1 MQRLTYAFRF
11 IRACFT
17 LAIKY
22 PRLRRPWFH
31 LWMGGL
37 GVLLLWLIPLGM
49 VTILIGFKP
58 LGLFLMGLFVI
69 LLFYCLFAWGALTAL
84 ETSLVFDDLIWIE
97 KQLPG
102 SSQQKRDFAHWQDVC
117 LWLLTL
123 PGLEIIRLFNQAF
136 RPAHTAKSD
145 WLSASYLMLPVIAL
159 EDFSLREGIDRIK
172 QLVSDRLLRFHP
184 ALVPVRPVTGVFQ
197 WVFILGGGLLGLW
210 VGLMIADPVTAGL
223 LTRLMALVAGMM
235 LSGVLALLGIHFSS
249 FNRVCYY
256 TTLYQWALNVEN
268 ARMTGD
274 GSQSAPP
281 EILSQV
287 MRTKNPNKK
296 EK

>member
-1 MQRLTYAFRF
+1 MQRLTYAIRF
-11 IRACFT
+11 MRACFF

-22 PRLRRPWFH
+22 PRLRKPWFH

-37 GVLLLWLIPLGM
+37 GLLVLWLIPLGL
-49 VTILIGFKP
+49 VTALLGLKP
-58 LGLFLMGLFVI
+58 LGLFLMGLFII
-69 LLFYCLFAWGALTAL
+69 LLLFCLTVWGALTAL

-102 SSQQKRDFAHWQDVC
+102 SSVQKREYSRWKDVF
-117 LWLLTL
+117 LWVLIL

-136 RPAHTAKSD
+136 RPAHTEKSD
-145 WLSASYLMLPVIAL
+145 WLTASYLMLPVIAL
-159 EDFSLREGIDRIK
+159 EDFSLREGIGRIK

-184 ALVPVRPVTGVFQ
+184 DLVAVHLVTGVVQ
-197 WVFILGGGLLGLW
+197 WAFILGGGLLGLW
-210 VGLMIADPVTAGL
+210 VGLMIADPVTAGVLSRL
-223 LTRLMALVAGMM
+223 LALVAGTL
-235 LSGVLALLGIHFSS
+235 LSGVLVLLGIHFSS

-274 GSQSAPP
+274 ASQSLPP
-281 EILSQV
+281 AILSQV
-287 MRTKNPNKK
+287 MRTNNSSKK
-296 EK
+296 EN